1 VFWDPYVK
9 SRPRGRSAARA
20 PARAQV
26 MQRAHAAAA
35 AATARAR
42 NATEHRA
49 GGYNQGAFPG
59 SLPVLNRT
67 VNGTSSVI
75 VGNGTFPASQQTTLH
90 QARVCCLE
98 IVYRV
103 PYPVPACPD
112 AACPSQLLP
121 LLCLEVLCSAAHV
134 HFSVAWFCA
143 LAAAKCAHDPCRRA
157 LASASATLPVS
168 GAAPRQARLCPSR
181 RISPQAL
188 CELQSALV

>member
-75 VGNGTFPASQQTTLH
+75 VGNGTFPASQQTMLH
-90 QARVCCLE
+90 QARICCLE
-98 IVYRV
+98 IGYRV
-103 PYPVPACPD
+103 PYPV
-112 AACPSQLLP
+112 
-121 LLCLEVLCSAAHV
+121 CSMPRRSMPITAP
-134 HFSVAWFCA
+134 
-143 LAAAKCAHDPCRRA
+143 AAAVLRGAALCCARA
-157 LASASATLPVS
+157 LLS
-168 GAAPRQARLCPSR
+168 G
-181 RISPQAL
+181 
-188 CELQSALV
+188 LVPCLGCCQVRA